1 MRDAIYRVIQV
12 YGNTDPLSSGKRT
25 ILDRNILYGVIQK
38 RFGSRRSKS
47 RVQNDL
53 RFHDAPLRRLTSK
66 LPLGDVNHDLFDD
79 DDVALAL
86 LPRRGITAFHER
98 WFHPANLTIAL
109 AGGFEPEAVLR
120 ALESETTGWPVRDR
134 ASREPSPPLPGTMKD
149 RTVFCESRFHKDA
162 VIAVGTVGPSRRSP
176 DYAACLVA
184 NAVLTEVGFMGRIGA
199 ALRRHGISY
208 HCSGSVGGG
217 LSQSP

>member
-66 LPLGDVNHDLFDD
+66 LPLDGEICVRAEANE
-79 DDVALAL
+79 
-86 LPRRGITAFHER
+86 PRIM
-98 WFHPANLTIAL
+98 
-109 AGGFEPEAVLR
+109 
-120 ALESETTGWPVRDR
+120 VRQKN
-134 ASREPSPPLPGTMKD
+134 SW
-149 RTVFCESRFHKDA
+149 VQ
-162 VIAVGTVGPSRRSP
+162 
-176 DYAACLVA
+176 
-184 NAVLTEVGFMGRIGA
+184 
-199 ALRRHGISY
+199 
-208 HCSGSVGGG
+208 SGSGS
-217 LSQSP
+217 LPSE

>member
-66 LPLGDVNHDLFDD
+66 LPLAPARWPGIDPANPADP
-79 DDVALAL
+79 ALAQQTRHRFPAEYNGKL
-86 LPRRGITAFHER
+86 DCTECRRFEADLDRLER
-98 WFHPANLTIAL
+98 L
-109 AGGFEPEAVLR
+109 
-120 ALESETTGWPVRDR
+120 
-134 ASREPSPPLPGTMKD
+134 
-149 RTVFCESRFHKDA
+149 
-162 VIAVGTVGPSRRSP
+162 
-176 DYAACLVA
+176 Y
-184 NAVLTEVGFMGRIGA
+184 
-199 ALRRHGISY
+199 
-208 HCSGSVGGG
+208 
-217 LSQSP
+217 

>member
-66 LPLGDVNHDLFDD
+66 LPLGGGSVAAFGVVLIRLGFHHPVGHVHTLIAADILNFQRERGEANSFRARDLIGGQLLFERDMVAQLLD
-79 DDVALAL
+79 LMESAPWVACFSSYSLCALARSEAGCV
-86 LPRRGITAFHER
+86 RRGARSKGNPVRAQPTCSGGRAGLSDRDE
-98 WFHPANLTIAL
+98 IAL
-109 AGGFEPEAVLR
+109 DLAR
-120 ALESETTGWPVRDR
+120 HDR
-134 ASREPSPPLPGTMKD
+134 
-149 RTVFCESRFHKDA
+149 F
-162 VIAVGTVGPSRRSP
+162 
-176 DYAACLVA
+176 
-184 NAVLTEVGFMGRIGA
+184 
-199 ALRRHGISY
+199 LRRYENIH
-208 HCSGSVGGG
+208 
-217 LSQSP
+217 L

>member
-66 LPLGDVNHDLFDD
+66 LPLAGVLGNHSRLRFLSNTSIAIEL
-79 DDVALAL
+79 V
-86 LPRRGITAFHER
+86 PTRRSA
-98 WFHPANLTIAL
+98 A
-109 AGGFEPEAVLR
+109 
-120 ALESETTGWPVRDR
+120 
-134 ASREPSPPLPGTMKD
+134 
-149 RTVFCESRFHKDA
+149 A
-162 VIAVGTVGPSRRSP
+162 VIWAT
-176 DYAACLVA
+176 
-184 NAVLTEVGFMGRIGA
+184 MI
-199 ALRRHGISY
+199 
-208 HCSGSVGGG
+208 
-217 LSQSP
+217 

>member
-66 LPLGDVNHDLFDD
+66 LPLVRKSKKEGKSGARTFEGRRRSFAAARRRRRLI
-79 DDVALAL
+79 
-86 LPRRGITAFHER
+86 LP
-98 WFHPANLTIAL
+98 LTFAY
-109 AGGFEPEAVLR
+109 
-120 ALESETTGWPVRDR
+120 LESEFGVVLFINTET
-134 ASREPSPPLPGTMKD
+134 
-149 RTVFCESRFHKDA
+149 
-162 VIAVGTVGPSRRSP
+162 RS
-176 DYAACLVA
+176 
-184 NAVLTEVGFMGRIGA
+184 
-199 ALRRHGISY
+199 
-208 HCSGSVGGG
+208 SG
-217 LSQSP
+217 

>member
-66 LPLGDVNHDLFDD
+66 LPLVCAVGYDAPVDD
-79 DDVALAL
+79 HFLYSGLEA
-86 LPRRGITAFHER
+86 
-98 WFHPANLTIAL
+98 
-109 AGGFEPEAVLR
+109 EPEIAGCYQLLVIVRIAPLDRSVQVDQPVFAVDFDVGR
-120 ALESETTGWPVRDR
+120 FSGDRDDPSVPTPSQVWPFQKIL
-134 ASREPSPPLPGTMKD
+134 PMPLQKY
-149 RTVFCESRFHKDA
+149 
-162 VIAVGTVGPSRRSP
+162 IGP
-176 DYAACLVA
+176 VA
-184 NAVLTEVGFMGRIGA
+184 NVAIAKNAG
-199 ALRRHGISY
+199 
-208 HCSGSVGGG
+208 
-217 LSQSP
+217 